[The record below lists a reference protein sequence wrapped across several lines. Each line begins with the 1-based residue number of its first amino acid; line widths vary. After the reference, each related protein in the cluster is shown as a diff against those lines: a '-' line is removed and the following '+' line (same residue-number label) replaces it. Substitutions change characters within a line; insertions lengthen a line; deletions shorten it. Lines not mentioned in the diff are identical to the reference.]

1 VIDTR
6 EELIDALTEA
16 SELEHGLL
24 IQYLFAALS
33 LKKRADE
40 GLSPEEQELVRRW
53 EGQILRVARD
63 EMGHLGT
70 ACNLLAAIGA
80 APRLGRPN
88 FPQPATAG
96 NPGYYPFDFQLAAFS
111 DETLFRFVRAELPE
125 GEPPPKPPAA
135 ELPAAAMAIAG
146 IAPDPLQFK
155 YIGELYHQI
164 EAAFATLPESELFI
178 GPRSDQDV
186 DTWSRGMRLHLVV
199 DRASAKAAID
209 AIVLEG
215 EGAPAHREGSH
226 YATFLAMREALHQR
240 PGLKPARPVA
250 RNPRTRDHRDAREPG
265 TLITNASTRDVAELF
280 NAAYAASLLMLM
292 QYYSFGGES
301 SAERDVLRA
310 SIRQMM
316 SMALRPLAEILTEM
330 PIADD
335 PTRTAGPPFELY
347 GDLRLS
353 TQRESRWTLL
363 RERLDSIA
371 GEARRLA
378 GVSPR
383 LAFIGENVA
392 LIAGNIRAAHASGG
406 N

>member
-40 GLSPEEQELVRRW
+40 GLSPEEQELVRDW
-53 EGQILRVARD
+53 EGQILRIARD

-88 FPQPATAG
+88 FPQPATPG
-96 NPGYYPFDFQLAAFS
+96 TPGYYPFDFELAPFS
-111 DETLFRFVRAELPE
+111 DETLYRFVRAELPE

-135 ELPAAAMAIAG
+135 EKLGVPVLEG
-146 IAPDPLQFK
+146 LAPDPLDYK
-155 YIGELYHQI
+155 YIGQLYRQI
-164 EAAFATLPESELFI
+164 EAAFATLPEKELFI
-178 GPRSDQDV
+178 SPRSDQDI
-186 DTWSRGMRLHLVV
+186 DGWSRGMKLHLVV
-199 DRASAKAAID
+199 DRASAKKAID

-215 EGAPAHREGSH
+215 EGAPANRAGSH
-226 YATFLAMREALHQR
+226 YAVFLAMRQGLDQR
-240 PGLKPARPVA
+240 PGLQAARPVA
-250 RNPRTRDHRDAREPG
+250 RNPRTRNHRDAPQPG
-265 TLITNASTRDVAELF
+265 TISTNASTRDVAELF

-301 SAERDVLRA
+301 PAERDVLRG

-316 SMALRPLAEILTEM
+316 SMALRPIAEILTQM
-330 PIADD
+330 PIASD
-335 PTRTAGPPFELY
+335 PASTAGPPFELY

-353 TQRESRWTLL
+353 MQRESRWTLL
-363 RERLDSIA
+363 LERLDAIA
-371 GEARRLA
+371 AESSRLA
-378 GVSPR
+378 HVSQR
-383 LAFIGENVA
+383 LGFIAESVA
-392 LIAGNIRAAHASGG
+392 LIAGNVRSVHRTEG